1 MDDLLGRQKR
11 ISKRKGRANMK
22 VGQIAKHR
30 AGKSVVS
37 HKEQTDGITE
47 GQFDEVLKRVIRK
60 PSEKPTDST
69 KSET

>member
-1 MDDLLGRQKR
+1 MDEPKERTKRGRKR
-11 ISKRKGRANMK
+11 RGRANMK
-22 VGQIAKHR
+22 VGQIAKRR
-30 AGKSVVS
+30 AGKSIVS

-60 PSEKPTDST
+60 PSEKPTDLT